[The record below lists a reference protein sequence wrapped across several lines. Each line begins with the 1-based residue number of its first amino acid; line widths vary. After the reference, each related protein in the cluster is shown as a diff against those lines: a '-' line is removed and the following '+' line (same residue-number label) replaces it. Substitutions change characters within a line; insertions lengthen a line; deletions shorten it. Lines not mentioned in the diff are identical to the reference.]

1 MTAGSGAVEGE
12 GGMDACADDRRRAL
26 VIDDDAGIRILVTRI
41 LERHGFVVESARD
54 GAEGI
59 EKLSAA
65 DFGVIVLDLMMPRID
80 GLAVVRYIAQ
90 FCPDKLSSVI
100 VTTAFGSSML
110 EQVTPP
116 VAHFL
121 EKPFDVTALVAH
133 ANECCRVA

>member
-1 MTAGSGAVEGE
+1 MTGDAGAVEGE
-12 GGMDACADDRRRAL
+12 GGMDERSEDRRRAL

-110 EQVTPP
+110 EQLTPA
-116 VAHFL
+116 VGHFL
-121 EKPFDVTALVAH
+121 EKPFDVAALVAH

>member
-1 MTAGSGAVEGE
+1 MIGDPGAVEGE
-12 GGMDACADDRRRAL
+12 GRMDANPEHRRHAL

-41 LERHGFVVESARD
+41 LEKNGFVVESARD

-59 EKLSAA
+59 EKLSAT

-80 GLAVVRYIAQ
+80 GLAVVRYIGQ
-90 FCPDKLSSVI
+90 FCPDKLASVI

-110 EQVTPP
+110 EQVSPA

-121 EKPFDVTALVAH
+121 EKPFDVSALVAH
-133 ANECCRVA
+133 ANDCCRVA